1 MTGTAYINSVIM
13 DNSTNSV
20 ITSRFSFYH
29 TVLSTQYSYINALRT
44 VYDLSDQLSE
54 QYNVDITVYSLW
66 YVFFEQYLYIDVTVA
81 DTIGLA
87 LLGVCVVT
95 LILMGNPWMTC
106 LILMTVLMI
115 EAGLVGVMSLW
126 SITLNAIS
134 IVNMAMAIGISIEF
148 CSHIAFAFDEAH
160 GTRNERAFKALVEM
174 GPSVFSG
181 ITLTKFV
188 GVAILYF
195 SPSALFQIYYFRMY
209 LTIVI
214 VGALHGMAFLPV
226 VLSLIG
232 PPRGSLFARIV
243 KKCKN

>member
-1 MTGTAYINSVIM
+1 MYAV
-13 DNSTNSV
+13 
-20 ITSRFSFYH
+20 
-29 TVLSTQYSYINALRT
+29 
-44 VYDLSDQLSE
+44 
-54 QYNVDITVYSLW
+54 
-66 YVFFEQYLYIDVTVA
+66 
-81 DTIGLA
+81 
-87 LLGVCVVT
+87 GVCVVT

-106 LILMTVLMI
+106 LILATVLMI

-188 GVAILYF
+188 GVLILYF

-232 PPRGSLFARIV
+232 PPRGSLFSRLA
-243 KKCKN
+243 KKLKK